1 MRVTESLSLA
11 ASNARKVVDA
21 FRAAGALSG
30 GRARLLT
37 DLRLNNS
44 AALRELV
51 QAKVVR
57 KAGADRYYLDEAVWA
72 QRRRLA
78 VSTILRFAVPLVL
91 ALLAALFY
99 WGGR

>member
-1 MRVTESLSLA
+1 MRVSESLSLA
-11 ASNARKVVDA
+11 ASNARKVVGA

-30 GRARLLT
+30 GRARHLT

-44 AALRELV
+44 AALRELIE
-51 QAKVVR
+51 AKVIR

-78 VSTILRFAVPLVL
+78 VSTILRLGIPLVL